1 MKYVVVTIAGKQY
14 LVSIGDEL
22 MVDRLKEEVG
32 ATFSLK
38 RVLLS
43 VDGEKRMI
51 GTPTVNQ
58 AVTVTVTV
66 VEHGSGEK
74 IRIATYKAKSR
85 YRRVKGQR
93 PAMTK
98 LKVVA
103 IKTAA
108 KAATAPKPRLGEKSS
123 KTIGI

>member
-58 AVTVTVTV
+58 AVTVTV

-108 KAATAPKPRLGEKSS
+108 KEATAPKPRLSRKAS

>member
-1 MKYVVVTIAGKQY
+1 MKYVVVTIAGKQH

-58 AVTVTVTV
+58 AVTVTV

-108 KAATAPKPRLGEKSS
+108 KEATAPKPRLSRKAS

>member
-1 MKYVVVTIAGKQY
+1 MKYVVVTIAGKQH

-58 AVTVTVTV
+58 AVTVTV

>member
-38 RVLLS
+38 RGLLLS

-58 AVTVTVTV
+58 AVTVTV

-108 KAATAPKPRLGEKSS
+108 KEATAPKPRLSRKAS